1 MKKKLLSIV
10 ALASLMV
17 LGGCGNKESANSTTP
32 KPTETTNKTTEGPK
46 PTETSKPT
54 ENLPTEPVVKDAAT
68 RHKEYLENYGDKTK
82 SITIQGKVV
91 HAVSYPGKEG
101 AENPNCNIAI
111 QEGKY
116 GYWMNNVPK
125 ASIEIGKS
133 YVFTGVGSAKKYP
146 SLNMKDGTITATD
159 DIEATPLILGDAA
172 NNFEDSKD
180 AYATIPEGGVV
191 ITSADQDAHKYG
203 FMIGEKE
210 FFVSYNASVTQAE
223 ALNEKVATLNVGS
236 KVTKLSGTWYAEDTI
251 NLCNPNEIEFTPA
264 AVPTA
269 TGVTITA
276 VGDATEVQATKTLQL
291 TAVVAPAGANQKVV
305 WSSEKEDVATVSA
318 TGIVT
323 GVKAGTTKI
332 FATAEGTEIKGEYS
346 ITVTA
351 APSEPVTPNKALAKY
366 SFANNGSS
374 TTAYD
379 SAALNALFAT
389 KVDATTENI
398 VTEITDASK
407 VYPGQSKYEAFGLK
421 LGTGSVQGKF
431 TAKTSKAISKAVIT
445 GYGWK
450 ATDSVSIGGAADQVF
465 GNVYNAANV
474 TAVTLTFTFTSTT
487 TIPVVFTNRGFITT
501 LEFFA

>member
-17 LGGCGNKESANSTTP
+17 LGGCGNKESANPTTP
-32 KPTETTNKTTEGPK
+32 KPTETTNKPTEGPK

-133 YVFTGVGSAKKYP
+133 YVFTGVGSAKSYP

-159 DIEATPLILGDAA
+159 DIEAAPLILGDAA

-366 SFANNGSS
+366 SFASS
-374 TTAYD
+374 GTETLDDA
-379 SAALNALFAT
+379 SLTALFAT

-398 VTEITDASK
+398 VTEVTDSDK
-407 VYPGQSKYEAFGLK
+407 VWQGYAKFEALGLK

-445 GYGWK
+445 GYGWA
-450 ATDSVSIGGAADQVF
+450 ATDTVSIGGADAQAF
-465 GNVYNAANV
+465 GNVYKTAKE
-474 TAVTLTFTFTSTT
+474 AVTLTFTFESTQS
-487 TIPVVFTNRGFITT
+487 IPVVFTKRGFITT

>member
-17 LGGCGNKESANSTTP
+17 LGGCGNKESANPTT
-32 KPTETTNKTTEGPK
+32 PK

-159 DIEATPLILGDAA
+159 DIEAAPLILGDAA

-366 SFANNGSS
+366 SFASS
-374 TTAYD
+374 GTETLDDA
-379 SAALNALFAT
+379 SLTALFAT

-398 VTEITDASK
+398 VTEVTDSDK
-407 VYPGQSKYEAFGLK
+407 VWQGYAKFEALGLK

-445 GYGWK
+445 GYGWA
-450 ATDSVSIGGAADQVF
+450 ATDTVSIGGADAQAF
-465 GNVYNAANV
+465 GNVYKTAKE
-474 TAVTLTFTFTSTT
+474 AVTLTFTFESTQS
-487 TIPVVFTNRGFITT
+487 IPVVFTNRGFITT

>member
-17 LGGCGNKESANSTTP
+17 LGGCGNKESANPTTP

-125 ASIEIGKS
+125 ARIEIGKS

-366 SFANNGSS
+366 SFASS
-374 TTAYD
+374 GTETLDDA
-379 SAALNALFAT
+379 SLTALFAT

-398 VTEITDASK
+398 VTEVTDSDK
-407 VYPGQSKYEAFGLK
+407 VWQGYAKFEALGLK

-445 GYGWK
+445 GYGWA
-450 ATDSVSIGGAADQVF
+450 ATDTVSIGGADAQAF
-465 GNVYNAANV
+465 GNVYKTAKE
-474 TAVTLTFTFTSTT
+474 AVTLTFTFESTQ
-487 TIPVVFTNRGFITT
+487 TIPVVFTKRGFITT

>member
-17 LGGCGNKESANSTTP
+17 LGGCGNKESANPTTP
-32 KPTETTNKTTEGPK
+32 KPTETTNKPTEGPK

-366 SFANNGSS
+366 SFASS
-374 TTAYD
+374 GTETLDDA
-379 SAALNALFAT
+379 SLTALFAT

-398 VTEITDASK
+398 VTEVTDSDK
-407 VYPGQSKYEAFGLK
+407 VWQGYAKFEALGLK

-445 GYGWK
+445 GYGWA
-450 ATDSVSIGGAADQVF
+450 ATDTVSIGGADAQAF
-465 GNVYNAANV
+465 GNVYKTAKE
-474 TAVTLTFTFTSTT
+474 AVTLTFTFESTQ
-487 TIPVVFTNRGFITT
+487 TIPVVFTKRGFITT

>member
-17 LGGCGNKESANSTTP
+17 LGGCGNKESANPTTP
-32 KPTETTNKTTEGPK
+32 KPTETTNKPTEGPK

-366 SFANNGSS
+366 SFASS
-374 TTAYD
+374 GTETLDDA
-379 SAALNALFAT
+379 SLTALFAT

-398 VTEITDASK
+398 VTEVTDSDK
-407 VYPGQSKYEAFGLK
+407 VWQGYAKFEALGLK

-445 GYGWK
+445 GYGWA
-450 ATDSVSIGGAADQVF
+450 ATDTVSIGGAEAQAF
-465 GNVYNAANV
+465 GNVYKTAKE
-474 TAVTLTFTFTSTT
+474 AVTLTFTFESTQ
-487 TIPVVFTNRGFITT
+487 TIPVVFTKRGFITT

>member
-17 LGGCGNKESANSTTP
+17 LGGCGNKESANPTTP
-32 KPTETTNKTTEGPK
+32 KPTETTNKPTEGPK

-111 QEGKY
+111 REGKY

-159 DIEATPLILGDAA
+159 DIEAAPLILGDAA

-366 SFANNGSS
+366 SFASS
-374 TTAYD
+374 GTETLDDA
-379 SAALNALFAT
+379 SLTALFAT

-398 VTEITDASK
+398 VTEVTDSDK
-407 VYPGQSKYEAFGLK
+407 VWQGYAKFEALGLK

-445 GYGWK
+445 GYGWA
-450 ATDSVSIGGAADQVF
+450 ATDTVSIGGADAQAF
-465 GNVYNAANV
+465 GNVYKTAKE
-474 TAVTLTFTFTSTT
+474 AVTLTFTFESTQS
-487 TIPVVFTNRGFITT
+487 IPVVFTNRGFITT

>member
-17 LGGCGNKESANSTTP
+17 LGGCGNKESANPTTP
-32 KPTETTNKTTEGPK
+32 KPTETTNKPTEGPK

-159 DIEATPLILGDAA
+159 DIEAAPLILGDAA

-366 SFANNGSS
+366 SFASS
-374 TTAYD
+374 GTETLDDA
-379 SAALNALFAT
+379 SLTALFAT

-398 VTEITDASK
+398 VTEVTDSDK
-407 VYPGQSKYEAFGLK
+407 VWQGYAKFEALGLK

-445 GYGWK
+445 GYGWA
-450 ATDSVSIGGAADQVF
+450 ATDTVSIGGADAQAF
-465 GNVYNAANV
+465 GNVYKTAKE
-474 TAVTLTFTFTSTT
+474 AVTLTFTFESTQ
-487 TIPVVFTNRGFITT
+487 TIPVVFTKRGFITT

>member
-17 LGGCGNKESANSTTP
+17 LGGCGNKESANPTTP

-172 NNFEDSKD
+172 NNFQDSKD

-223 ALNEKVATLNVGS
+223 ALSEKVATLNVGS

-264 AVPTA
+264 ALPTA

-305 WSSEKEDVATVSA
+305 WTSEKEDIATVSA
-318 TGIVT
+318 TGLVT
-323 GVKAGTTKI
+323 GVKVGTTKI

-366 SFANNGSS
+366 SFASS
-374 TTAYD
+374 GTETLDDA
-379 SAALNALFAT
+379 SLTALFAT

-398 VTEITDASK
+398 VTEVTDSAK
-407 VYPGQSKYEAFGLK
+407 VWQGYAKFEALGLK

-445 GYGWK
+445 GYGWA
-450 ATDSVSIGGAADQVF
+450 ATDTVSIGGADAQAF
-465 GNVYNAANV
+465 GNVYKTAKE
-474 TAVTLTFTFTSTT
+474 AVTLTFTFESTQ

>member
-17 LGGCGNKESANSTTP
+17 LGGCGNKESANPTTP

-223 ALNEKVATLNVGS
+223 ALNEKVATLNIGS

-366 SFANNGSS
+366 SFASS
-374 TTAYD
+374 GTETLDDA
-379 SAALNALFAT
+379 SLTALFAT

-398 VTEITDASK
+398 VTEVTDSDK
-407 VYPGQSKYEAFGLK
+407 VWQGYAKFEALGLK

-445 GYGWK
+445 GYGWA
-450 ATDSVSIGGAADQVF
+450 ATDTVSIGGAEAQAF
-465 GNVYNAANV
+465 GNVYKTAKE
-474 TAVTLTFTFTSTT
+474 AVTLTFTFESTQ
-487 TIPVVFTNRGFITT
+487 TIPVVFTKRGFITT

>member
-17 LGGCGNKESANSTTP
+17 LGGCGNKESANPTTP
-32 KPTETTNKTTEGPK
+32 KPTETTNKPTEGPK

-159 DIEATPLILGDAA
+159 DIEAAPLILGDAA

-366 SFANNGSS
+366 SFASS
-374 TTAYD
+374 GTETLDDA
-379 SAALNALFAT
+379 SLTALFAT

-398 VTEITDASK
+398 VTEVTDSDK
-407 VYPGQSKYEAFGLK
+407 VWQGYAKFEALGLK

-445 GYGWK
+445 GYGWA
-450 ATDSVSIGGAADQVF
+450 ATDTVSIGGADAQAF
-465 GNVYNAANV
+465 GNVYKTAKE
-474 TAVTLTFTFTSTT
+474 AVTLTFTFESTQS
-487 TIPVVFTNRGFITT
+487 IPVVFTNRGFITT

>member
-17 LGGCGNKESANSTTP
+17 LGGCGNKESANPTTP
-32 KPTETTNKTTEGPK
+32 KPTATTTKTTEGPK

-159 DIEATPLILGDAA
+159 DIEAAPLILGDAA

-366 SFANNGSS
+366 SFASS
-374 TTAYD
+374 GTETLDDA
-379 SAALNALFAT
+379 SLTALFAT

-398 VTEITDASK
+398 VTEVTDSDK
-407 VYPGQSKYEAFGLK
+407 VWQGYAKFEALGLK

-445 GYGWK
+445 GYGWA
-450 ATDSVSIGGAADQVF
+450 ATDTVSIGGAEAQAF
-465 GNVYNAANV
+465 GNVYKTAKE
-474 TAVTLTFTFTSTT
+474 AVTLTFTFESTQ
-487 TIPVVFTNRGFITT
+487 TIPVVFTKRGFITT

>member
-17 LGGCGNKESANSTTP
+17 LGGCGNKESANPTTP
-32 KPTETTNKTTEGPK
+32 KPTETTNKTTEEPK

-251 NLCNPNEIEFTPA
+251 NLCNPNELEFTPA

-366 SFANNGSS
+366 SFASS
-374 TTAYD
+374 GTETLDDA
-379 SAALNALFAT
+379 SLTALFAT

-398 VTEITDASK
+398 VTEVTDSDK
-407 VYPGQSKYEAFGLK
+407 VWQGYAKFEALGLK

-445 GYGWK
+445 GYGWA
-450 ATDSVSIGGAADQVF
+450 ATDTVSIGGADAQAF
-465 GNVYNAANV
+465 GNVYKTAKE
-474 TAVTLTFTFTSTT
+474 AVTLTFTFESTQ
-487 TIPVVFTNRGFITT
+487 TIPVVFTKRGFITT

>member
-17 LGGCGNKESANSTTP
+17 LGGCGNKESANPTTP

-159 DIEATPLILGDAA
+159 DIEAAPLILGDAA

-366 SFANNGSS
+366 SFASS
-374 TTAYD
+374 GTETLDDA
-379 SAALNALFAT
+379 SLTALFAT

-398 VTEITDASK
+398 VTEVTDSDK
-407 VYPGQSKYEAFGLK
+407 VWQGYAKFEALGLK

-445 GYGWK
+445 GYGWA
-450 ATDSVSIGGAADQVF
+450 ATDTVSIGGADAQAF
-465 GNVYNAANV
+465 GNVYKTAKE
-474 TAVTLTFTFTSTT
+474 AVTLTFTFESTQS
-487 TIPVVFTNRGFITT
+487 IPVVFTNRGFITT

>member
-17 LGGCGNKESANSTTP
+17 LGGCGNKESANPTTP

-159 DIEATPLILGDAA
+159 DIEAAPLILGDAA

-366 SFANNGSS
+366 SFASS
-374 TTAYD
+374 GTETLDDA
-379 SAALNALFAT
+379 SLTALFAT

-398 VTEITDASK
+398 VTEVTDSDK
-407 VYPGQSKYEAFGLK
+407 VWQGYAKFEALGLK

-445 GYGWK
+445 GYGWA
-450 ATDSVSIGGAADQVF
+450 ATDTVSIGGADAQAF
-465 GNVYNAANV
+465 GNVYKTAKE
-474 TAVTLTFTFTSTT
+474 AVTLTFTFESTQ
-487 TIPVVFTNRGFITT
+487 TIPVVFTKRGFITT